1 MQTDTAPFSI
11 VHNYILEIKPPLP
24 DYYIAGIDNGSRR
37 FAREFVASNGWCGL
51 YFVSCKKKGAS
62 LLQSLSERVQPLL
75 TC

>member
-51 YFVSCKKKGAS
+51 YFVSCKKKAPHCCNRSVSGYS
-62 LLQSLSERVQPLL
+62 L
-75 TC
+75 C